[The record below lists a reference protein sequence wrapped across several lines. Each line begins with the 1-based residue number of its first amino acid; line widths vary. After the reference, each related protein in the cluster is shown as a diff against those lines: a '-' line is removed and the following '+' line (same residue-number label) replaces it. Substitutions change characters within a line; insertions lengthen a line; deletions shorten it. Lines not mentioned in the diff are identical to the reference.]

1 MIVYYTGTG
10 NSRRAA
16 QLLANRLEDRLV
28 DAFPYLKNGE
38 KPVLQSDKPWIFT
51 APTYGWQMPH
61 IFRDLILQADLQ
73 GSRDAYFVLTCGS
86 GVGNAEKYLRQLCD
100 RKGLNFLGL
109 LKVVMPENYIAM
121 FPVPDERA
129 GRVIVKKAD
138 RTLEKAAALMVQG
151 QPLPEIKAG
160 LAGKAMS
167 SLVNTVFTG
176 KVVTAKPFRTTDGC
190 IGCGKCAEVCVRN
203 NIGLANGKP
212 VWGDQCIH
220 CMACISYCP
229 TEAIEYGTKSV
240 GKPRWRCPQWKE
252 ENHD

>member
-16 QLLANRLEDRLV
+16 QLLADRLQDDII
-28 DAFPYLKNGE
+28 DAFSYLKNGE
-38 KPVLQSDKPWIFT
+38 ILALHSDKPWIFT

-61 IFRDLILQADLQ
+61 VFRDLILQADLR
-73 GSRDAYFVLTCGS
+73 GSKDAYFVLTCGS
-86 GVGNAEKYLRQLCD
+86 GVGNAETYLRQLCAQ
-100 RKGLNFLGL
+100 KNLNFKGL

-121 FPVPDERA
+121 VPVPDERA
-129 GRVIVKKAD
+129 GRVIVKKSD
-138 RTLEKAAALMVQG
+138 RTLEKAVPLMAQG
-151 QPLPEIKAG
+151 QNLPSVKAG

-167 SLVNTVFTG
+167 SIVNTVFTK
-176 KVVTAKPFRTTDGC
+176 KVVTAKPFRTIDGC

-203 NIGLANGKP
+203 NISLRDGKP
-212 VWGDQCIH
+212 QWGDACIH

-229 TEAIEYGTKSV
+229 AQAIEYGKKSV

-252 ENHD
+252 NNHD